1 MVLCGDGKSKID
13 YCIVN
18 DRSPGDSKTLAE
30 MAQFT
35 ADVAQGLGGR
45 IVRTEENAA
54 GSALHEF
61 GGLRMGR
68 DAASSVTDPDGRFW
82 RIGNLSG
89 ADAAIWPHQGS
100 ANSYL
105 TITAVALRNASRLAT
120 SLKSEAQAVAAQ

>member
-1 MVLCGDGKSKID
+1 MVLCGDGKSMKD

-18 DRSPGDSKTLAE
+18 DRSPGDSKTLAD
-30 MAQFT
+30 MARFT
-35 ADVAQGLGGR
+35 ADVGEALGGR
-45 IVRTEENAA
+45 VVRTEENAA

-68 DAASSVTDPDGRFW
+68 DPSLSVTDPDGRFW
-82 RIGNLSG
+82 RVGNLSC

-105 TITAVALRNASRLAT
+105 TITAVALRNASRLAAG
-120 SLKSEAQAVAAQ
+120 LEAEGRAVAAQ